1 MASSDGDAGKI
12 EIGGKKMN
20 QAKYI
25 FPVTL
30 MVLDVIAAVVYLCN
44 GDVKKCVYWIA
55 AAVLS
60 FTVTF

>member
-1 MASSDGDAGKI
+1 
-12 EIGGKKMN
+12 MN

>member
-1 MASSDGDAGKI
+1 
-12 EIGGKKMN
+12 MN
-20 QAKYI
+20 HAKYI

-30 MVLDVIAAVVYLCN
+30 MALDVIAAVVYLCS
-44 GDVKKCVYWIA
+44 GDFKKCVYWTA